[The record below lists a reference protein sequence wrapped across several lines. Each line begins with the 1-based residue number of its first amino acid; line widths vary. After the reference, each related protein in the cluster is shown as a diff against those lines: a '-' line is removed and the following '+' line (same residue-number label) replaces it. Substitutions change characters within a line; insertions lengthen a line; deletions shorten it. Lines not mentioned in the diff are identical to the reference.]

1 MQTGQNNTTPKQ
13 ESCALLG
20 HVLLKE
26 SFMTTAD
33 VISKN
38 SKKEIPALFKPKK
51 LLGDYTVS
59 AGDVGT
65 PELTQ
70 NYLKSTPGVS
80 IQEALNTI
88 INKNLKESSM
98 DTTFTTDNGGQLKSF
113 DEFPVGRT
121 DLDDVATKAA
131 TPVIVTLDFR
141 GNVIH
146 QSLIGTGSVTDTH
159 PKAATT
165 VEMNN
170 AKEHA
175 LKRMS
180 EFVSSFHGNNQQS
193 MLSKG

>member
-1 MQTGQNNTTPKQ
+1 MAIDSTKFGLTKDIEVKFFTP
-13 ESCALLG
+13 EEAAS
-20 HVLLKE
+20 
-26 SFMTTAD
+26 
-33 VISKN
+33 
-38 SKKEIPALFKPKK
+38 IPGA
-51 LLGDYTVS
+51 S
-59 AGDVGT
+59 AGYNTVLVIKEGRVRY
-65 PELTQ
+65 E
-70 NYLKSTPGVS
+70 PGVS

-170 AKEHA
+170 AKERA

>member
-1 MQTGQNNTTPKQ
+1 MQTGQNNTTHKQ
-13 ESCALLG
+13 EVCALLG
-20 HVLLKE
+20 NVILRE
-26 SFMTTAD
+26 GFMTTAD
-33 VISKN
+33 AISQS

-59 AGDVGT
+59 AGEVGT

-70 NYLKSTPGVS
+70 NYLKATKGVN
-80 IQEALNTI
+80 IQEALNKI

-98 DTTFTTDNGGQLKSF
+98 DTTYTTDNGGQLKSF

-121 DLDDVATKAA
+121 DLDDVAIKAA
-131 TPVIVTLDFR
+131 TPVVVTLDFR

-146 QSLIGTGSVTDTH
+146 KTLLGTGTDT
-159 PKAATT
+159 PKASTT
-165 VEMNN
+165 VEMNSS
-170 AKEHA
+170 KERA
-175 LKRMS
+175 LKRMA

>member
-1 MQTGQNNTTPKQ
+1 MQTGQNNTTHKQ
-13 ESCALLG
+13 EVCALLG
-20 HVLLKE
+20 NVILRE
-26 SFMTTAD
+26 GFMTTAD
-33 VISKN
+33 AISQS

-59 AGDVGT
+59 AGEVGT

-70 NYLKSTPGVS
+70 NYLKATKGVN

-98 DTTFTTDNGGQLKSF
+98 DTTHTTDNGGQLKSF
-113 DEFPVGRT
+113 DEFPVGRS
-121 DLDDVATKAA
+121 DLDDVAIKAA
-131 TPVIVTLDFR
+131 TPVVVTLDFR

-146 QSLIGTGSVTDTH
+146 KTLLGTGSGK
-159 PKAATT
+159 PKASTT
-165 VEMNN
+165 VEMNSS
-170 AKEHA
+170 KERA
-175 LKRMS
+175 LKRMA

>member
-1 MQTGQNNTTPKQ
+1 MQTGQNNTTHKQ
-13 ESCALLG
+13 EVCALLG
-20 HVLLKE
+20 NVVLRE
-26 SFMTTAD
+26 GFMTTAD
-33 VISKN
+33 AISQS

-59 AGDVGT
+59 AGEVGT

-70 NYLKSTPGVS
+70 NYLKATKGVN

-98 DTTFTTDNGGQLKSF
+98 DTTHTTDNGGQLKSF
-113 DEFPVGRT
+113 DEFPVGRS
-121 DLDDVATKAA
+121 DLDDVAIKAA
-131 TPVIVTLDFR
+131 TPVVVTLDFR

-146 QSLIGTGSVTDTH
+146 KTLLGTRTDT
-159 PKAATT
+159 PKASTT
-165 VEMNN
+165 VEMNSS
-170 AKEHA
+170 KERA
-175 LKRMS
+175 LKRMA

>member
-1 MQTGQNNTTPKQ
+1 MKTGQNNTTHKQ
-13 ESCALLG
+13 EVCALLG
-20 HVLLKE
+20 NVILRE
-26 SFMTTAD
+26 GFMTTAD
-33 VISKN
+33 AISQS

-59 AGDVGT
+59 AGEVGT

-70 NYLKSTPGVS
+70 NYLKATKGVN

-98 DTTFTTDNGGQLKSF
+98 DTTHTTDNGGQLKSF
-113 DEFPVGRT
+113 DEFPVGRS
-121 DLDDVATKAA
+121 DLDDVAIKAA
-131 TPVIVTLDFR
+131 TPVVVTLDFR

-146 QSLIGTGSVTDTH
+146 KTLLGTGTDT
-159 PKAATT
+159 PKASTT
-165 VEMNN
+165 VEMNSS
-170 AKEHA
+170 KERA
-175 LKRMS
+175 LKRMA

>member
-1 MQTGQNNTTPKQ
+1 MQTGQNNTTHKQ
-13 ESCALLG
+13 EVCALLG
-20 HVLLKE
+20 NVILRE
-26 SFMTTAD
+26 GFMTTAD
-33 VISKN
+33 AISQS

-59 AGDVGT
+59 AGEVGT

-70 NYLKSTPGVS
+70 NYLKATKGVN

-98 DTTFTTDNGGQLKSF
+98 DTTHTTDNGGQLKSF
-113 DEFPVGRT
+113 DEFPVGRS
-121 DLDDVATKAA
+121 DLDDVAIKAA
-131 TPVIVTLDFR
+131 TPVVVTLDFR

-146 QSLIGTGSVTDTH
+146 KTLLGTGTDT
-159 PKAATT
+159 PKASTT
-165 VEMNN
+165 VEMNSS
-170 AKEHA
+170 KERA
-175 LKRMS
+175 LKRMA

>member
-1 MQTGQNNTTPKQ
+1 MQTGQNNTTHKQ
-13 ESCALLG
+13 EVCALLG
-20 HVLLKE
+20 NVILRE
-26 SFMTTAD
+26 GFMTTAD
-33 VISKN
+33 AISQS

-59 AGDVGT
+59 AGEVGT

-70 NYLKSTPGVS
+70 NYLKATKGVN

-98 DTTFTTDNGGQLKSF
+98 DTTHTTDNGGQLKSF
-113 DEFPVGRT
+113 DEFPVGRS
-121 DLDDVATKAA
+121 DLDDVALKAA
-131 TPVIVTLDFR
+131 TPVVVTLDFR

-146 QSLIGTGSVTDTH
+146 KTLLGTGTDT
-159 PKAATT
+159 PKASTT
-165 VEMNN
+165 VEMNSS
-170 AKEHA
+170 KERA
-175 LKRMS
+175 LKRMA